1 MFIWF
6 IYLSIHLAYGQN
18 ETDFNYVK
26 LDSIEF
32 THKPIF
38 EEIQK
43 NVIPFLE
50 SKRYDAK
57 KYMTTISFNEYSKN
71 TKV

>member
-1 MFIWF
+1 MKSKSLMFIWF

-18 ETDFNYVK
+18 ETDLNYVK

-38 EEIQK
+38 KRYKKMSFLSWNQKDMTQK
-43 NVIPFLE
+43 NI
-50 SKRYDAK
+50 
-57 KYMTTISFNEYSKN
+57 
-71 TKV
+71 

>member
-1 MFIWF
+1 MKSKSLMFIWF
-6 IYLSIHLAYGQN
+6 TYLSIHLAYGQN

-43 NVIPFLE
+43 MSFL
-50 SKRYDAK
+50 SWNQKD
-57 KYMTTISFNEYSKN
+57 MTQKN
-71 TKV
+71 I